1 MFKISQ
7 EDRWRADARSRAG
20 TLKVGSNPQHQQTPN
35 GLASQASF
43 VTHKYISF
51 VSSLFCFKSPI
62 TLTMSYLITNSNE
75 LDFRLL
81 RDLPSPNLSSE
92 MQKWYPFIWQSS
104 CSFDTK
110 QMAGQRFMKNVVS
123 KSDNAEVTGTK
134 IDSSKRQKPKA
145 IQRGNQIPLKADEWS
160 IQRGDW
166 TFTGPSLPS
175 GIGRLKSES
184 TRFPCYAEEVRL
196 ILEPVGLI
204 VMNLEFNKIAPVMHG
219 VPESSHCWSELEM
232 RFSTYDSTCQ
242 LAQEIA
248 EKIQQRNQYERNG
261 ENTTKLTVTI
271 RALLQ
276 KLKEKIALLKDL
288 LLRAVATHQIT
299 QLEGDRRQNLLDDL
313 VTRERLLLASFKNEG
328 AEPDLIRSSLM
339 TGGAKRGAPNPWL
352 LEEPEETR
360 GLGFDEIRQQQQKII
375 QEQDA
380 GLDAL
385 SSIISR
391 QKQMGQEIGNELDE
405 QNEIIDDLANLVE
418 NTDEKLRTET
428 RRVNLVDRKSTS
440 CGMIMVILLLLVA
453 IVVVAVWPTN

>member
-1 MFKISQ
+1 
-7 EDRWRADARSRAG
+7 
-20 TLKVGSNPQHQQTPN
+20 
-35 GLASQASF
+35 
-43 VTHKYISF
+43 
-51 VSSLFCFKSPI
+51 
-62 TLTMSYLITNSNE
+62 
-75 LDFRLL
+75 
-81 RDLPSPNLSSE
+81 
-92 MQKWYPFIWQSS
+92 
-104 CSFDTK
+104 
-110 QMAGQRFMKNVVS
+110 MAP
-123 KSDNAEVTGTK
+123 D
-134 IDSSKRQKPKA
+134 P
-145 IQRGNQIPLKADEWS
+145 W
-160 IQRGDW
+160 
-166 TFTGPSLPS
+166 
-175 GIGRLKSES
+175 
-184 TRFPCYAEEVRL
+184 
-196 ILEPVGLI
+196 
-204 VMNLEFNKIAPVMHG
+204 
-219 VPESSHCWSELEM
+219 
-232 RFSTYDSTCQ
+232 FSTYDSTCQ

-405 QNEIIDDLANLVE
+405 QNDVKPTCAQTVHVVTSGTSAVLVAQ
-418 NTDEKLRTET
+418 TVFPSQCFACIPVIFLRTST
-428 RRVNLVDRKSTS
+428 VLISVPGPDTYVCTWTNMRYFPTS
-440 CGMIMVILLLLVA
+440 CQNKLAFSLRWPPTEPAAMLVVFRRARSLLRNRAESAILFQRNGEA
-453 IVVVAVWPTN
+453 P